1 MAVGDAWTCLVGSAS
16 WPGIASTCVGADNF
30 THPPGS
36 ISTFRN
42 SANKDTN
49 LDEEFN
55 CGENCNV
62 HFVPFDIKSSFWAG
76 GEEICGKFFSLSK
89 IEGVDDHFFYAPVSV
104 KSF

>member
-1 MAVGDAWTCLVGSAS
+1 LDPLAGLGLLLPVTELTT
-16 WPGIASTCVGADNF
+16 PH
-30 THPPGS
+30 THPGS
-36 ISTFRN
+36 ISTISN

-76 GEEICGKFFSLSK
+76 GEEICGKFFSMSK

>member
-1 MAVGDAWTCLVGSAS
+1 MDPLAGLGLLLPVSGPTTSH
-16 WPGIASTCVGADNF
+16 
-30 THPPGS
+30 THPGS

-89 IEGVDDHFFYAPVSV
+89 IEGVDDHFFYAPVAV